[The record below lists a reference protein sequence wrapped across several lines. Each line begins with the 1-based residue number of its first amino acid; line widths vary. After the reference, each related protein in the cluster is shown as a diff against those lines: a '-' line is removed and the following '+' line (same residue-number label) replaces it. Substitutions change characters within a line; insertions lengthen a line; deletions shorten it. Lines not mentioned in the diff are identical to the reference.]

1 MKFFHV
7 YNEQFFEGL
16 VKNGLINEDT
26 GFKIQHNWTMPSELK
41 FNKIAARGGK
51 LHKLITE
58 NKYPFY
64 IDRITGGTNY
74 HKYVFDKELIDE
86 YEDTLGEWFLGIQ
99 LHESASNRRN
109 SDWVSLIKKMDG
121 SKGPYDVEEIKEKFL
136 NSPPR
141 HATPDGQMLFGFSQ
155 GTPEDYAKMKYAE
168 TLEDFNSEI
177 KDLFLLRQDDAYGHI
192 LPCDSYYM
200 FTKLQDEI
208 GIKTFMPEVGWQIP
222 WMRIQIALARG
233 IARAAGKLFGAY
245 YETWI
250 YTKESGYTMPC
261 YNTHPLNEW
270 YLNQEQ
276 HGDDFTSYGHNGGS
290 SRLLQRRIYYH
301 ALMSGADYFSEEW
314 GLNSSYNDMETF
326 ELSVYG
332 QVKKDFIND
341 ALNYKGIK
349 PRIPFAIVLPRDHY
363 AIEIPQ
369 VPDMTYVGEH
379 RDELMKCALNE
390 KQKAYYGHIED
401 VIKFV
406 FERCEEPIGNEG
418 HTLTNSRFGDIF
430 DIVYEDTAKE
440 ALAKYDYLIDATPTD
455 AIVNTLGK
463 EFKVI
468 SSRDL
473 AALEAKVKALSEELL
488 PVTVNS
494 LHWIVS
500 DDKDGVRY
508 LTVFNNEGNER
519 ELKHGDKID
528 NAADRWVTLKFN
540 ETATPE
546 VRKPATSDG
555 VILEKVSDTE
565 YKLFMPA
572 TALAII
578 KF

>member
-16 VKNGLINEDT
+16 TKNGLLNEDS
-26 GFKIQHNWTMPSELK
+26 GFKIQHAFTMPHELK
-41 FNKIAARGGK
+41 FNTHAAIGTK
-51 LHKLITE
+51 LHKLIKE

-64 IDRITGGTNY
+64 IDRITGGTTFHDY
-74 HKYVFDKELIDE
+74 KFDKDLIKE
-86 YEDTLGEWFLGIQ
+86 YENILGEWFLGVQ
-99 LHESASNRRN
+99 LHESASNRRQ
-109 SDWVSLIKKMDG
+109 DWNGILARLDG
-121 SKGPYDVEEIKEKFL
+121 KKGPYDVEELKAKSKSSF
-136 NSPPR
+136 
-141 HATPDGQMLFGFSQ
+141 ATLPDGTVLYDFSQ
-155 GTPEDYAKMKYAE
+155 GRPEEYAKLTYAE
-168 TLEDFNSEI
+168 TPGEFNKEI
-177 KDLFLLRQDDAYGHI
+177 SDMYTLRHNETYENI

-200 FTKLQDEI
+200 FTKLQNEL
-208 GIKTFMPEVGWQIP
+208 GMKTFMPEVGWQIP
-222 WMRIQIALARG
+222 WMRIQMALARG
-233 IARAAGKLFGAY
+233 IAKAAGKLFGAY

-261 YNTHPLNEW
+261 FNTHPLNEW
-270 YLNQEQ
+270 YLTQEQ
-276 HGDDFTSYGHNGGS
+276 HPDDFTSFGNNGGS

-341 ALNYKGIK
+341 ALNYKGMK
-349 PRIPFAIVLPRDHY
+349 PAVPFAIVLPRDFY

-379 RDELMKCALNE
+379 RDEYMQCKLNDTE
-390 KQKAYYGHIED
+390 KAYYGHIED
-401 VIKFV
+401 VIKFI

-430 DIVYEDTAKE
+430 DIVYEDTPIE
-440 ALAKYDYLIDATPTD
+440 ALAKYDYLIDATPSD
-455 AIVNTLGK
+455 AIVEKLGK
-463 EFKVI
+463 DHKVL

-473 AALEAKVKALSEELL
+473 NALEAKVKDISRELL
-488 PVTVNS
+488 PCTVDS

-500 DDKDGVRY
+500 EDAVGQKY

-519 ELKHGDKID
+519 SLAHGDTID
-528 NAADRWVTLKFN
+528 HAADRCVTVSFK
-540 ETATPE
+540 EKAAP
-546 VRKPATSDG
+546 VIKAPSTSEG
-555 VILEKVSDTE
+555 VKLTKVSDTE

-572 TALAII
+572 TTLAII
-578 KF
+578 AF